1 MARHGQAAF
10 VVAPM
15 LPRTEARGMAR
26 KNLTDRFIKTRKA
39 APAGQRHDYHDAI
52 VPGLALRVTDRG
64 HKSFVLIAR
73 YPMKPK
79 DPTRRALGTYGA
91 ITLEQARNKARNWL
105 ELIAKGIDP
114 KVKEAKERAA
124 AQRQQS
130 NTFGAVA
137 VEFLA
142 GPASKF
148 VKAKEAKRII
158 EKEFVRRWSARPI
171 VDIEQEEISA
181 AIAAIVKRGTRYQA
195 HNAFGYIRL
204 LFRWAIG
211 TGAYGIKSSP
221 VAGLSPQALA
231 GERQPRARTLNDT
244 ELRAVWDAAEAMGY
258 PYGRL
263 LRLLILTGQ
272 RLREI
277 ANMRW
282 REVDLRRRLLTIAA
296 DRMKGRRAHEVP
308 LSDAAVALLEML
320 PHWTRGD
327 FVFSTTD
334 GAKPVNG
341 FSGAKARIDKLS
353 GVGGW
358 VIHDLRR
365 TARTHFSALPA
376 QDMVRELI
384 IAHARPGLHKVY
396 DQHSYEAEK
405 RECLDLWSKRLK
417 GIVEPPEQNNIVQ
430 LAAAVG

>member
-1 MARHGQAAF
+1 
-10 VVAPM
+10 
-15 LPRTEARGMAR
+15 MAR
-26 KNLTDRFIKTRKA
+26 KNLTDRFIKTREA
-39 APAGQRHDYHDAI
+39 APAGQRRDYHDAI

-79 DPTRRALGTYGA
+79 DPSRRALGTYGA
-91 ITLEQARNKARNWL
+91 ITLEQARDKARGWL

-124 AQRQQS
+124 AARQQANS
-130 NTFGAVA
+130 FGTVA
-137 VEFLA
+137 EEFLT

-148 VKAKEAKRII
+148 VKAKEARRII
-158 EKEFVRRWSARPI
+158 EREFVRRWSTRPI
-171 VDIEQEEISA
+171 VDIEQDEISA

-231 GERQPRARTLNDT
+231 GEREPRARTLNEA
-244 ELRAVWDAAEAMGY
+244 ELRAVWDAAEVMGY
-258 PYGRL
+258 PYGPL
-263 LRLLILTGQ
+263 FRLLILSGQ

-282 REVDLRRRLLTIAA
+282 REVDFRRRLVTIPA
-296 DRMKGRRAHEVP
+296 DRMKGGRAHEVP
-308 LSDAAVALLEML
+308 LSDAAAALLEAL
-320 PHWTRGD
+320 PRWSKGD
-327 FVFSTTD
+327 FVFSSTD

-341 FSGAKARIDKLS
+341 FSRAKTRIDKLS

-365 TARTHFSALPA
+365 TVRTHFSALPV
-376 QDMVRELI
+376 QDMVRELV
-384 IAHARPGLHKVY
+384 IAHAKPGLHKVY
-396 DQHSYEAEK
+396 DRHSYETEK
-405 RECLDLWSKRLK
+405 RECLDLWSKRLMS
-417 GIVEPPEQNNIVQ
+417 IAEPPGGANVVHFAREMTR
-430 LAAAVG
+430 